1 MSMNINIPFSCGDV
15 VYAVR
20 PKNMYNNE
28 SYIYKGI
35 VIYIKV
41 EIDRDNKAKIMA
53 HVRDL
58 NEALSVPNI
67 IYQNSDS
74 IYATLDEAKSA
85 NPDVLTKI

>member
-1 MSMNINIPFSCGDV
+1 MNINIPFSCGDV

-20 PKNMYNNE
+20 PRNMYNKE
-28 SYIYKGI
+28 AYIYKGI
-35 VIYIKV
+35 VIYIKIEV
-41 EIDRDNKAKIMA
+41 DRDNKAKIMA

-58 NEALSVPNI
+58 NETLSVPNI
-67 IYQNSDS
+67 ICQGSNG

>member
-41 EIDRDNKAKIMA
+41 EVDRDNKAKIMA

-58 NEALSVPNI
+58 NETLSVPNI
-67 IYQNSDS
+67 IYQSSDG
-74 IYATLDEAKSA
+74 IYVTLDEAKSA
-85 NPDVLTKI
+85 NPDVLIKI

>member
-20 PKNMYNNE
+20 PKNMYNKE
-28 SYIYKGI
+28 AYIYKGI

-41 EIDRDNKAKIMA
+41 EVDRENKAKIMA

-58 NEALSVPNI
+58 DETLGVPNI
-67 IYQNSDS
+67 IYQSSDS
-74 IYATLDEAKSA
+74 IYATLDEARLA
-85 NPDVLTKI
+85 NPDILIKI

>member
-1 MSMNINIPFSCGDV
+1 MSIDIPFSCGDV

-20 PKNMYNNE
+20 PQNMYNKE
-28 SYIYKGI
+28 AYIYKGI

-41 EIDRDNKAKIMA
+41 EVDRDNRAKIMA

-58 NEALSVPNI
+58 NETLSVPNI
-67 IYQNSDS
+67 ICQSSDG
-74 IYATLDEAKSA
+74 IYATLDEAKLA

>member
-1 MSMNINIPFSCGDV
+1 MSMDINIPFSCGDV

-20 PKNMYNNE
+20 PKNMYNKE
-28 SYIYKGI
+28 AYIYKGI
-35 VIYIKV
+35 VIYIKIEV
-41 EIDRDNKAKIMA
+41 DRDNKAEIMA

-58 NEALSVPNI
+58 DETLSVPNI
-67 IYQNSDS
+67 IYQSSDS

>member
-1 MSMNINIPFSCGDV
+1 MSMSINIPFSCSDV

-20 PKNMYNNE
+20 PKNMYNKE
-28 SYIYKGI
+28 AYIYKGI

-58 NEALSVPNI
+58 NETLSVPNI
-67 IYQNSDS
+67 IYQNSDN

>member
-1 MSMNINIPFSCGDV
+1 MNISIPFKCGDI

-20 PKNMYNNE
+20 PKNMYNKE
-28 SYIYKGI
+28 AYVYKGV

-41 EIDRDNKAKIMA
+41 EVGRDNLPTVMA

-58 NEALSVPNI
+58 REDLKYPTI
-67 IYQNSDS
+67 IYQSGGS

-85 NPDVLTKI
+85 NQNILVKI

>member
-1 MSMNINIPFSCGDV
+1 MTINIPFSCGDI

-20 PKNMYNNE
+20 PQNMYNKE
-28 SYIYKGI
+28 AYIYKGV

-41 EIDRDNKAKIMA
+41 EVNRDNKAEIMA

-58 NEALSVPNI
+58 NDALSVPNI
-67 IYQNSDS
+67 IYQNSGS

>member
-1 MSMNINIPFSCGDV
+1 MNISIPFSCGDV

-20 PKNMYNNE
+20 PQNIYNKQA
-28 SYIYKGI
+28 YIYKGI

-41 EIDRDNKAKIMA
+41 EVDRDNTTKIMA

-58 NEALSVPNI
+58 DETLSVPNI
-67 IYQNSDS
+67 ICQDGGS

>member
-20 PKNMYNNE
+20 PKNMYNKE
-28 SYIYKGI
+28 AYIYKGI

-41 EIDRDNKAKIMA
+41 EVDCDNKAKIMA

-58 NEALSVPNI
+58 DETLSAPNI

-74 IYATLDEAKSA
+74 IYATLDEARSA
-85 NPDVLTKI
+85 NPDVLIKI